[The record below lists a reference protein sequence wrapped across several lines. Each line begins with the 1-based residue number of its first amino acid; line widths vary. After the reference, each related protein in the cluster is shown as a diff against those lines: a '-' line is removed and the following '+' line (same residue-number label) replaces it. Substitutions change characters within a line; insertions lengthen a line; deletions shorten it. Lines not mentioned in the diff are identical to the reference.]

1 MVPDS
6 EFTCCV
12 CAAARVMAFSGVTPA
27 AELEEDVVPD
37 LADAPDEDDLAGG
50 LLEHA
55 VTNASVAAPMTT
67 AAARQEPARR
77 GSDKW
82 IK

>member
-1 MVPDS
+1 MAR
-6 EFTCCV
+6 CG
-12 CAAARVMAFSGVTPA
+12 AAAA
-27 AELEEDVVPD
+27 AELEEDVVPA
-37 LADAPDEDDLAGG
+37 LADGDEDDLAGG

-55 VTNASVAAPMTT
+55 VASANVAAPITT
-67 AAARQEPARR
+67 AAVRQEPACR